1 MNCQQPARLLRP
13 MQNERKLARPI
24 VAKFSLRPE
33 DVMSETARNL
43 DQIVARQ
50 NEELAEAMTFGVDA
64 YTSEAYLRA
73 ERDKLWCKV
82 WLQFGR
88 VEDLPEVGRYLPYDI
103 LDDSIIVV
111 RTGPDASN
119 EFYTAC
125 THTGRKLHYT
135 PPGAQPARGNP

>member
-82 WLQFGR
+82 RSEEHTSELQSLMRNWYAVFC
-88 VEDLPEVGRYLPYDI
+88 L
-103 LDDSIIVV
+103 
-111 RTGPDASN
+111 
-119 EFYTAC
+119 
-125 THTGRKLHYT
+125 K
-135 PPGAQPARGNP
+135 

>member
-1 MNCQQPARLLRP
+1 MNIICFFSSRRRHTSCALVTGVQTCALPIYARAEWSMNCQQPARLLRP

-73 ERDKLWCKV
+73 ERAND
-82 WLQFGR
+82 
-88 VEDLPEVGRYLPYDI
+88 
-103 LDDSIIVV
+103 
-111 RTGPDASN
+111 RTSDV
-119 EFYTAC
+119 
-125 THTGRKLHYT
+125 
-135 PPGAQPARGNP
+135 